1 MPDFATR
8 IAALGLAP
16 PDWHR
21 FVERTVGRRI
31 PRSTTSRYVNGQRQ
45 PNVFAEAVLALV
57 EKHPAVLAEI
67 KEQGR

>member
-8 IAALGLAP
+8 LAALGVSKVQLRR
-16 PDWHR
+16 W
-21 FVERTVGRRI
+21 VEAVTGETVAK
-31 PRSTTSRYVNGQRQ
+31 STTTRAGRNPWRD
-45 PNVFAEAVLALV
+45 ALLALA